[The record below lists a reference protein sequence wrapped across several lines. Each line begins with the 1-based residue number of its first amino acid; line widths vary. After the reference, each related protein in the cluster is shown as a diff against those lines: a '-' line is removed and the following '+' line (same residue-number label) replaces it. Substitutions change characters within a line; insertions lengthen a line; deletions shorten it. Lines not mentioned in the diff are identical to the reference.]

1 MPEYVWIF
9 DNRQGFK
16 YVSYYLHSAK
26 SLYKY
31 SLQGTHYNEYLSRDR
46 SIQNLI
52 EDLRWRALSTFA
64 ANSILNFARYRVL
77 NMSEFWIFVHFRKT
91 EFWICVVMQLWK
103 GSEYS
108 RILTMPSVAQG
119 SGYALIWLNNALWQG
134 FEYVWSMF
142 HRIWNMHAVLNM
154 PELRIWGGCE
164 YI

>member
-16 YVSYYLHSAK
+16 YVSCYLHSAK

-31 SLQGTHYNEYLSRDR
+31 SLQGTHYNEYLLRDR

-77 NMSEFWIFVHFRKT
+77 NMSEFWIFVHFRKHDRVLNMRCNAIMKGFWIFQDSGYDKCCT
-91 EFWICVVMQLWK
+91 RFWIC
-103 GSEYS
+103 
-108 RILTMPSVAQG
+108 
-119 SGYALIWLNNALWQG
+119 
-134 FEYVWSMF
+134 
-142 HRIWNMHAVLNM
+142 LNM
-154 PELRIWGGCE
+154 AE
-164 YI
+164 